1 MLSEEEKNMKND
13 ILFQIDMQLYDE
25 FNDKIATMN
34 DHLGDIYS
42 LKDVEEVEKA
52 EKDKEIKLL
61 REAIKKQQAEIEKL
75 KYLVKKATEIIDEY
89 ANETEKDTKKLI
101 EYQEKFLQN

>member
-1 MLSEEEKNMKND
+1 MNEEEKKAMKND

-25 FNDKIATMN
+25 FNDTIATMN

-42 LKDVEEVEKA
+42 LRDIEEVEKA

-61 REAIKKQQAEIEKL
+61 REAIKKQQKELDKKNKIINLTAEELIDGIYKF
-75 KYLVKKATEIIDEY
+75 KTKKQVIDYFTKKAEE
-89 ANETEKDTKKLI
+89 
-101 EYQEKFLQN
+101 